1 MLIFF
6 IVISLLVSYIDI
18 KSSLIPDK
26 VILPSIL
33 LLFFIKWYTSILL
46 FSDLIAIII
55 VLIIFMVPIILNMSF
70 GGGDLR
76 FGVFCALF
84 VGLESVGYFVLF
96 AGVIH
101 LLVLFFLQKK
111 SFGFAPAMSL
121 STLLVYSIG

>member
-6 IVISLLVSYIDI
+6 IFISLIISYIDI
-18 KSSLIPDK
+18 KKSIIPDTI
-26 VILPSIL
+26 ILPSIVL
-33 LLFFIKWYTSILL
+33 LLCIKWYTSTLL
-46 FSDLIAIII
+46 FSDLFAMIII
-55 VLIIFMVPIILNMSF
+55 FVVFMVPIIVNMTF

-101 LLVLFFLQKK
+101 LLILFLLQKK
-111 SFGFAPAMSL
+111 SFGFAPAMSI
-121 STLLVYSIG
+121 SALLAYSIG

>member
-18 KSSLIPDK
+18 KSFLIPDK